1 MPVSRM
7 ESSSG
12 GEIPALLNAMSIRPK
27 ALSVASYIAATS
39 TSDVTSAW
47 TNRPPTSSAAAFPV
61 SPSRST
67 TATLAPSAASR
78 RAVASPMPLPP
89 PVTTATRSSRRCMG
103 AVIPPAARSAVTVRS
118 LLRVSFVGCDEDV
131 LGLGERVQSVRP
143 QLAAQPGL
151 LEAAERGPVAD
162 GGMGVDRQVAGLDR
176 ARHPQRAAQ
185 VLRPDRPGQSVGGV
199 IGDLHRVRLVL
210 ERDYRNH
217 RPENLLGVG
226 GVVRAHR
233 RQHGGREP
241 V

>member
-1 MPVSRM
+1 MPVTRM

-27 ALSVASYIAATS
+27 ALSVTSYIAATS
-39 TSDVTSAW
+39 SSDVTSAW

-61 SPSRST
+61 SPSRSA

-103 AVIPPAARSAVTVRS
+103 AVIPRPPCLRSRAITPGCHVG
-118 LLRVSFVGCDEDV
+118 SFLGCDEDV

-176 ARHPQRAAQ
+176 PRHPQRAAQ
-185 VLRPDRPGQSVGGV
+185 VLGPDRLGQPVGGV
-199 IGDLHRVRLVL
+199 IGDPHRVRLVL
-210 ERDYRNH
+210 ERHHRNH

-226 GVVRAHR
+226 G
-233 RQHGGREP
+233 
-241 V
+241 